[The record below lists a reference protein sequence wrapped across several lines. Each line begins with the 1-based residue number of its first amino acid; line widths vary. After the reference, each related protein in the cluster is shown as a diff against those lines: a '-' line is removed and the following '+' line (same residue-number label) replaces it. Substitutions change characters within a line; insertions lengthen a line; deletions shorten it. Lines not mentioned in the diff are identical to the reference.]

1 MKPQYRIDLDKLAET
16 AAIAKANA
24 DKLGVHLLMALKGFP
39 LPAAFPTLAPYVEGV
54 TASGLFEARLGK
66 LMGKQVHV
74 HAPAY
79 AEDEIDDLCETC
91 SHIVFNSLEQLRKFG
106 PRAKEKGLSVGLRV
120 NPGFSSADCLKYDPC
135 CPDSRFGVMM
145 EELREPAAQA
155 LSGLRG
161 LREPAAQALRG
172 LREPAGAGVERVE
185 KAEGVEIDGIHI
197 HALCEGYSDDF
208 AGMVERLT
216 HLLSTSSTLAKRA
229 SSTSQPLNF
238 SPSRLRWINLGGGEV
253 INDPDFATPR
263 AIAAVKALKALG
275 DFEVMIEPSEYMVR
289 YSGSLVAHVLDVIRR
304 KEKDIAVLDVSAS
317 CHATDLLLFDMR
329 ADVLSP
335 TQSDDGRTTILGCV
349 SCLAGDVIGEYRFA
363 KPLEIGDTVVL
374 GGLGCYSFAQ
384 QSWFNGIRHPDV
396 VLVSKSQGEK
406 TVLSWDYADYL
417 REFHR

>member
-16 AAIAKANA
+16 AAIARANA
-24 DKLGVHLLMALKGFP
+24 DRLGVRLLMALKGFP

-66 LMGKQVHV
+66 LMGKEVHV

-79 AEDEIDDLCETC
+79 AGDEIGELCETC
-91 SHIVFNSLEQLRKFG
+91 THIVFNSISQLRKFG
-106 PRAKEKGLSVGLRV
+106 PEAKEKGLSVGLRI

-135 CPDSRFGVMM
+135 CPDSRFGVMADEM
-145 EELREPAAQA
+145 EGDL
-155 LSGLRG
+155 GLVEG
-161 LREPAAQALRG
+161 LH
-172 LREPAGAGVERVE
+172 V
-185 KAEGVEIDGIHI
+185 

-208 AGMVERLT
+208 AGMVEKLVSLLAMPVFREMLPRL
-216 HLLSTSSTLAKRA
+216 K
-229 SSTSQPLNF
+229 
-238 SPSRLRWINLGGGEV
+238 WINLGGGEV
-253 INDPDFATPR
+253 VNDPAFASPR
-263 AIAAVKALKALG
+263 AVAAVKALKSLG
-275 DFEVMIEPSEYMVR
+275 SFDAMIEPSEYMVR

-304 KEKDIAVLDVSAS
+304 REKDIAVLDVSAS

-335 TQSDDGRTTILGCV
+335 AQSDAGRKTILGCV

-363 KPLEIGDTVVL
+363 KPLEVGDTVVL

-396 VLVSKSQGEK
+396 VLVSKAEGER
-406 TVLSWDYADYL
+406 TVLSWDFDDYL
-417 REFHR
+417 REFHIFKNDSGVSNSSKTV

>member
-16 AAIAKANA
+16 AAIARANA
-24 DKLGVHLLMALKGFP
+24 DRLGVRLLMALKGFP

-66 LMGKQVHV
+66 LMGKEVHV

-79 AEDEIDDLCETC
+79 AGDEIGELCETC
-91 SHIVFNSLEQLRKFG
+91 THIVFNSISQLRKFG
-106 PRAKEKGLSVGLRV
+106 PEAKEKGLSVGLRI

-135 CPDSRFGVMM
+135 CPDSRFGVMADEM
-145 EELREPAAQA
+145 EGDL
-155 LSGLRG
+155 GLVEG
-161 LREPAAQALRG
+161 LH
-172 LREPAGAGVERVE
+172 V
-185 KAEGVEIDGIHI
+185 

-208 AGMVERLT
+208 AGMVEKLVSLLAMPVFREMLPRL
-216 HLLSTSSTLAKRA
+216 K
-229 SSTSQPLNF
+229 
-238 SPSRLRWINLGGGEV
+238 WINLGGGEV
-253 INDPDFATPR
+253 VNDPAFASPR
-263 AIAAVKALKALG
+263 AVAAVKELKSLG
-275 DFEVMIEPSEYMVR
+275 SFDVMIEPSEYMVR
-289 YSGSLVAHVLDVIRR
+289 YSGSLVAHVLDVMRR

-335 TQSDDGRTTILGCV
+335 AQSDTGRKTILGCV

-363 KPLEIGDTVVL
+363 KPLEVGDTVVL

-396 VLVSKSQGEK
+396 VLVSKAEGER
-406 TVLSWDYADYL
+406 TALSWGFDDYL
-417 REFHR
+417 REFAKNAIPVPVGRGS